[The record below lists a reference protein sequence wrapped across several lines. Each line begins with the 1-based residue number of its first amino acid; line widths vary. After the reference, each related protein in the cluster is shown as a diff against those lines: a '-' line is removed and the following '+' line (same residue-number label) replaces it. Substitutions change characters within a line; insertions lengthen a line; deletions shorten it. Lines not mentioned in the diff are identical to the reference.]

1 MGASSFILSFFF
13 LFAPGLF
20 LLIASTAEKDWWDGL
35 MSNGGDF
42 LKDHGNTI
50 SLITGATFKRIGA
63 ILMLLAITGGSSK
76 SPGPQIT
83 PPRPKKIYIQ
93 LSPRKKKKKK
103 GKGKHIERKVYK
115 GPSGGRYIK
124 IKGKKKYI

>member
-1 MGASSFILSFFF
+1 MGASSFIFSFFF

-35 MSNGGDF
+35 MSEGGDF

-50 SLITGATFKRIGA
+50 SLITGATFTALGA
-63 ILMLLAITGGSSK
+63 ILMLLAVTSGSSQ
-76 SPGPQIT
+76 PAGTQISSVK
-83 PPRPKKIYIQ
+83 PKKIYIQ
-93 LSPRKKKKKK
+93 LSPRKKKNKK

-115 GPSGGRYIK
+115 GPGGGRYIK
-124 IKGKKKYI
+124 VKGKKKYI